1 MTTTSDAPARSID
14 ALADSYVDEIAAL
27 DPLLA
32 TYAGIPGHD
41 HEMPDLS
48 PAGLAAVNDLNV
60 RTLDA
65 LRDLE
70 PVDERERVAKEA
82 MQERLGLEVEMY
94 EAGLVQILRV
104 LASPMQGVREVFD
117 LMPTEGAE
125 AWSNIAT
132 RLALIPGA
140 LDGYRATLL
149 DEAARGRVPAK
160 RQVLS
165 CAEQCR
171 RWTSGDSPFFPGLIA
186 GADKD
191 AEVDESLRAR
201 LAEGS
206 AAAAAA
212 YEAFGKFLTE
222 QFLPLARDKDAFGR
236 DTYQLASRYFLGATV
251 DLEET
256 YAWGWQELARLE
268 RGDGQGRRPDRAG
281 RHGRRRQGRAGRRRE
296 PPPGR
301 HRRAAELDAGAVR
314 PRGRRAR
321 RHALRHSASRSAGSS
336 AGSRRPTTAAS
347 TTPGRPRT

>member
-1 MTTTSDAPARSID
+1 MQRRTRAID

-60 RTLDA
+60 RTLAA

-82 MQERLGLEVEMY
+82 MQERLGLEVEMF

-171 RWTSGDSPFFPGLIA
+171 RWTSGDSPFFPGLVA

-191 AEVDESLRAR
+191 SEVDESLRTR
-201 LAEGS
+201 LADGS

-222 QFLPLARDKDAFGR
+222 AFLPLARDKDAFGR

-256 YAWGWQELARLE
+256 YAWGWQELARLGE
-268 RGDGQGRRPDRAG
+268 ELDKVASQIVPGGTVVDAKAALDADESRRLVGTDALQRWMQELSNRAVSGLADTHFDIPNRSGGSIAASRRPDDG
-281 RHGRRRQGRAGRRRE
+281 GIYYTGPSE
-296 PPPGR
+296 
-301 HRRAAELDAGAVR
+301 
-314 PRGRRAR
+314 
-321 RHALRHSASRSAGSS
+321 
-336 AGSRRPTTAAS
+336 T
-347 TTPGRPRT
+347 